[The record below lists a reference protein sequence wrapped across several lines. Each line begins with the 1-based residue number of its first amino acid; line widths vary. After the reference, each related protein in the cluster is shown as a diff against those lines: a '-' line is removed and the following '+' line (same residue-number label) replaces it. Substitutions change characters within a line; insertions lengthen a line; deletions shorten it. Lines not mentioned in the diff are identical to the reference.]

1 MTINY
6 HEGHRRLQDQFDSR
20 RIADRLDEVTARTA
34 FTDDDKTFIE
44 GRLFFFVATASTAGY
59 PTCNFK
65 GGAPGFVRVIAP
77 DVLTFP
83 DYDGNGMFLSLGNI
97 AGNPQVGL
105 LFIDFERPKRLRV
118 DGEASVSS
126 DDPLI
131 GRTVG
136 AQLIVR
142 VKARAIY
149 PNCPR
154 YIPKMQLI
162 ERSIYAPRAGV
173 DPPEPA
179 WKDFLEFK
187 DAVHKRH
194 KTYRGA
200 NEQAI

>member
-6 HEGHRRLQDQFDSR
+6 HEGHRRLQDQFDTR
-20 RIADRLDEVTARTA
+20 CIADRLRQVTMRTA

-44 GRLFFFVATASTAGY
+44 GRIFFFVATATAAGR
-59 PTCNFK
+59 PTCNLK
-65 GGAPGFVRVIAP
+65 GGAPGFVRVVAP
-77 DVLTFP
+77 DEIAFP
-83 DYDGNGMFLSLGNI
+83 DYDGNGMFLNLGNI
-97 AGNPQVGL
+97 TTNPHVGL

-154 YIPKMQLI
+154 YVPKMQLI
-162 ERSIYAPRAGV
+162 EPSIYAPRAGV

-179 WKDFLEFK
+179 WKGFPEFK

-200 NEQAI
+200 NE